1 MSLMILD
8 KGALAPLVN
17 ALMADYRVVGPQAK
31 GPQFVFEPITDPVQ
45 LRLDYNTTILP
56 PKKVLQPPQERLA
69 TFTLPPRRWGGQ
81 EGAEEP
87 RVEPV
92 IEAAPTVLLG
102 VHTCDLHAIRLLD
115 EVFSQDYPD
124 AHYLERRR
132 QTVIVSMECLEPCD
146 EHSFCKSMGTLTAD
160 EGYDLHLTDLGPAYA
175 VDVATEAGE
184 QVLSRYGTANETTDA
199 DVRRLNEVLSA
210 KWPRFTYRLDF
221 DAAELPAL
229 LSMAY
234 DHPLWAELG
243 KRCLACGS
251 CTNVCP
257 TCYCFNVLDEVNVA
271 LTEGERLRRWDSC
284 QLDEFAR
291 VAGGENFRE
300 ARSARQRHRF
310 MRKGKY
316 IYEKFGELG
325 CVGCGRCI
333 RTCVANISIVD
344 GFNTIHGSVEG
355 RANHDNIHL
364 YT

>member
-1 MSLMILD
+1 MSLRILD
-8 KGALAPLVN
+8 KGATAPLVN
-17 ALMADYRVVGPQAK
+17 ALMADYQVIGPQAK
-31 GPQFVFEPITDPVQ
+31 GPKFAFGPIADPAE

-56 PKKVLQPPQERLA
+56 PKKVLQPPEERLA
-69 TFTLPPRRWGGQ
+69 TFTMQG
-81 EGAEEP
+81 EP

-92 IEAAPTVLLG
+92 VEARPTVLLG

-115 EVFSQDYPD
+115 RVFSQDHPD
-124 AHYLERRR
+124 AHYLERRK
-132 QTVIVSMECLEPCD
+132 QTVIVGLECLEPCD
-146 EHSFCKSMGTLTAD
+146 EDSFCKSMGTLTAD
-160 EGYDLHLTDLGPAYA
+160 EGYDLHMTDLGLAYA
-175 VDVATEAGE
+175 VDVATETGE
-184 QVLSRYGTANETTDA
+184 QLLSRYGTTREASDA

-221 DAAELPAL
+221 DTAELPAL

-243 KRCLACGS
+243 ERCLACGS

-257 TCYCFNVLDEVNVA
+257 TCYCFNVLDQVDMA
-271 LTEGERLRRWDSC
+271 LTQGERLRRWDSC

-300 ARSARQRHRF
+300 ARASRQRHRF

-316 IYEKFGELG
+316 IYEKFDVLG
-325 CVGCGRCI
+325 CVGCGRCV

-344 GFNTIHGSVEG
+344 GFNAIHGS
-355 RANHDNIHL
+355 A
-364 YT
+364 

>member
-8 KGALAPLVN
+8 KGGVAPLVN
-17 ALMADYRVVGPQAK
+17 ALMADYQVIGPQTK
-31 GPQFVFEPITDPVQ
+31 GPQFAFGPIAEPGQ
-45 LRLDYNTTILP
+45 LQLDYNTTILP

-69 TFTLPPRRWGGQ
+69 AFAMQG
-81 EGAEEP
+81 EP
-87 RVEPV
+87 HVEPI
-92 IEAAPTVLLG
+92 IEARPTVLLG
-102 VHTCDLHAIRLLD
+102 VHTCDLHAIWLLD
-115 EVFSQDYPD
+115 KVFSQDYPD

-132 QTVIVSMECLEPCD
+132 QTVIVSLECLEPCD
-146 EHSFCKSMGTLTAD
+146 EHSFCKSMGTLTAG
-160 EGYDLHLTDLGPAYA
+160 EGYDLHLIDLGPAYA
-175 VDVATEAGE
+175 ADAATEAGE
-184 QVLSRYGTANETTDA
+184 QLVSRYGKANEATDA

-229 LSMAY
+229 LRRAS
-234 DHPLWAELG
+234 DHPLWEELG
-243 KRCLACGS
+243 GRCLACGS

-257 TCYCFNVLDEVNVA
+257 TCYCFNVVDEVNMA

-291 VAGGENFRE
+291 VASGENFRE
-300 ARSARQRHRF
+300 ARAARQRHRF

-316 IYEKFGELG
+316 IYDKFDELG

-344 GFNTIHGSVEG
+344 GFNAIHGSV
-355 RANHDNIHL
+355 
-364 YT
+364 

>member
-1 MSLMILD
+1 MSLRILG
-8 KGALAPLVN
+8 KGAITPLVN
-17 ALMADYRVVGPQAK
+17 ALMADYQVVGPQAK
-31 GPQFVFEPITDPVQ
+31 ESKFAFGPITDPAQ
-45 LRLDYNTTILP
+45 LRLDYDTTILP

-69 TFTLPPRRWGGQ
+69 TFTMQGK
-81 EGAEEP
+81 P

-92 IEAAPTVLLG
+92 VEAGSTVLLG

-115 EVFSQDYPD
+115 KAFSQDYPD

-132 QTVIVSMECLEPCD
+132 QTVIVGLECLEPCD
-146 EHSFCKSMGTLTAD
+146 EHSFCKSMGTLTAN
-160 EGYDLHLTDLGPAYA
+160 EGYDLHLTDLGPAYM

-184 QVLSRYGTANETTDA
+184 EFLSRYGATREATDA
-199 DVRRLNEVLSA
+199 DIRRLNEVLSA

-229 LSMAY
+229 LSTAY
-234 DHPLWAELG
+234 NHPLWDELG
-243 KRCLACGS
+243 ERCLACGS

-257 TCYCFNVLDEVNVA
+257 TCYCFNVFDEVNMV
-271 LTEGERLRRWDSC
+271 LTEGERHRCWDSC

-291 VAGGENFRE
+291 VAGGENFRQ
-300 ARSARQRHRF
+300 ARAARQRHRF

-344 GFNTIHGSVEG
+344 GFNAIHETAGG
-355 RANHDNIHL
+355 NGQ
-364 YT
+364 

>member
-8 KGALAPLVN
+8 KGALAPLVS
-17 ALMADYRVVGPQAK
+17 ALVADYVPRGGAVVGPQAK
-31 GPQFVFEPITDPVQ
+31 GPQFAFGPITDPAQ

-69 TFTLPPRRWGGQ
+69 TFVMQGKPH
-81 EGAEEP
+81 
-87 RVEPV
+87 VEPV
-92 IEAAPTVLLG
+92 IEAGPTVLLG
-102 VHTCDLHAIRLLD
+102 VHTCDLHAIQLLD
-115 EVFSQDYPD
+115 KAFGQETSQDYPD

-132 QTVIVSMECLEPCD
+132 QTIIVSLECLEPCD

-160 EGYDLHLTDLGPAYA
+160 EGYDLHLTDLGPTYA
-175 VDVATEAGE
+175 VDVATEDGK
-184 QVLSRYGTANETTDA
+184 QLLSRYGTAREATDA
-199 DVRRLNEVLSA
+199 DVIRLNKVLSA
-210 KWPRFTYRLDF
+210 KWPRFTYRLNF

-229 LSMAY
+229 LSTAY
-234 DHPLWAELG
+234 DHPLWEELG
-243 KRCLACGS
+243 ERCFACGS

-257 TCYCFNVLDEVNVA
+257 TCYCFNVFDEVNMA
-271 LTEGERLRRWDSC
+271 LTEGERRRRWDSC

-316 IYEKFGELG
+316 IYEKFDELG

-344 GFNTIHGSVEG
+344 GFNTIHGS
-355 RANHDNIHL
+355 A
-364 YT
+364 

>member
-1 MSLMILD
+1 MNLKILD

-17 ALMADYRVVGPQAK
+17 ALMADYQVVGPQAK
-31 GPQFVFEPITDPVQ
+31 GPTFAFEPIADPAQ

-69 TFTLPPRRWGGQ
+69 TFTLPPRNRGGP
-81 EGAEEP
+81 EGGREP
-87 RVEPV
+87 HVEPV
-92 IEAAPTVLLG
+92 IEARPMVLLG

-115 EVFSQDYPD
+115 NVLSRDYSD
-124 AHYLERRR
+124 AHYLERRQ
-132 QTVIVSMECLEPCD
+132 QTVIVGLECLEPCD
-146 EHSFCKSMGTLTAD
+146 EHSFCKSMGTLTAH

-175 VDVATEAGE
+175 MDVATEAGE
-184 QVLSRYGTANETTDA
+184 ELLSCYGDTREATDA
-199 DVRRLNEVLSA
+199 DIRCLNEVLSA
-210 KWPRFTYRLDF
+210 KWPRFTYRLNF
-221 DAAELPAL
+221 DAAELLAL
-229 LSMAY
+229 LSTAY
-234 DHPLWAELG
+234 DHPLWDELG
-243 KRCLACGS
+243 ERCLSCGS

-257 TCYCFNVLDEVNVA
+257 TCYCFDVLDEVNMA

-310 MRKGKY
+310 MRKGRY

-344 GFNTIHGSVEG
+344 GFNAIHGS
-355 RANHDNIHL
+355 A
-364 YT
+364 

>member
-8 KGALAPLVN
+8 KGALAPLVS
-17 ALMADYRVVGPQAK
+17 ALMADYQVIGPQAK
-31 GPQFVFEPITDPVQ
+31 GPKFAFGPITDPAQ

-56 PKKVLQPPQERLA
+56 PKKALQPPQERLA
-69 TFTLPPRRWGGQ
+69 TFTMRG
-81 EGAEEP
+81 EP
-87 RVEPV
+87 HVEPV
-92 IEAAPTVLLG
+92 IEDGPKVLLG

-115 EVFSQDYPD
+115 KVFSQDYPD
-124 AHYLERRR
+124 AHYLERRQ
-132 QTVIVSMECLEPCD
+132 QTTVVSLECLEPCD
-146 EHSFCKSMGTLTAD
+146 EHSFCKSMGTLTTD

-175 VDVATEAGE
+175 VDVATAAGE
-184 QVLSRYGTANETTDA
+184 SLLSRYGTAGEASDS
-199 DVRRLNEVLSA
+199 DIRRMNEVLSA

-229 LSMAY
+229 LSTAY
-234 DHPLWAELG
+234 DHALWGELG
-243 KRCLACGS
+243 ERCLACGS

-257 TCYCFNVLDEVNVA
+257 TCYCFNIFDEVDMA
-271 LTEGERLRRWDSC
+271 LSKGERLRRWDSC

-300 ARSARQRHRF
+300 ARLARQRHRF
-310 MRKGKY
+310 MRKGRY

-344 GFNTIHGSVEG
+344 GFNAIYGS
-355 RANHDNIHL
+355 A
-364 YT
+364 